1 MVKEIERHK
10 YPSNLLEGKT
20 IVISGAGS
28 GIGRQLAKSYAEF
41 GADLILLSKNIENLE
56 SIYYEINQIGSN
68 AVTIQPIDFKT
79 ADEKNY
85 LEIIEAIKKDYSQ
98 IDGLVNNAGILGEKK
113 SLEQFSYSV
122 WKHVLKVNLD
132 ATFLLTK
139 NLIPLLKESS
149 SSSIIFT
156 SSGVGRKGRAY
167 WGAYSISKFATE
179 GMMQILFDELQN
191 TSSIRVNCI
200 NPGAVR
206 TKMRESAYPAENPE
220 SNPLAIEIM
229 QPYLYLMSDLSKDIN
244 GQSIDAQEHLSH
256 FL

>member
-1 MVKEIERHK
+1 MKMRFEK
-10 YPSNLLEGKT
+10 LNYPSNLLEGKT

-28 GIGRQLAKSYAEF
+28 GIGRQIARTYAEF
-41 GADLILLSKNIENLE
+41 GADLILLSKSIEKLE
-56 SIYYEINQIGSN
+56 SIYEEINQITSSS
-68 AVTIQPIDFKT
+68 VIIQPINFKT

-85 LEIIEAIKKDYSQ
+85 QEIVGAIKEEYSR

-113 SLEQFSYSV
+113 PLEQYSYSV
-122 WKHVLKVNLD
+122 WRDVLKVNLD
-132 ATFLLTK
+132 ASFLLTK

-179 GMMQILFDELQN
+179 AMMQILFEELQN
-191 TSSIRVNCI
+191 TTSIRVNCI

-220 SNPLAIEIM
+220 SNPSAIEIM
-229 QPYLYLMSDLSKDIN
+229 NPYLYLMSDLSKDIN
-244 GQSIDAQEHLSH
+244 GQSIDAQDY
-256 FL
+256 

>member
-1 MVKEIERHK
+1 MKMEFK
-10 YPSNLLEGKT
+10 KLNYPSNLLEDKT

-28 GIGRQLAKSYAEF
+28 GIGRQIAKSYAEC
-41 GADLILLSKNIENLE
+41 GADLILLSKSIERLE
-56 SIYYEINQIGSN
+56 SIYEEINKITSRN
-68 AVTIQPIDFKT
+68 VIIQPIDYKT
-79 ADEKNY
+79 ADEKNFQK
-85 LEIIEAIKKDYSQ
+85 IILAIKEEYSQ

-113 SLEQFSYSV
+113 SLEQYSYSV
-122 WKHVLKVNLD
+122 WKDVLKVNLD
-132 ATFLLTK
+132 AGFLLTK

-179 GMMQILFDELQN
+179 AMMQILFDELHN
-191 TSSIRVNCI
+191 TTSIRVNCI

-220 SNPLAIEIM
+220 SNPTAVEIM
-229 QPYLYLMSDLSKDIN
+229 NPYLYLMSDLSRDIS
-244 GQSIDAQEHLSH
+244 GQSIDAQEH
-256 FL
+256 

>member
-1 MVKEIERHK
+1 MMEMEFEKLN
-10 YPSNLLEGKT
+10 YPSNLLEDKT

-28 GIGRQLAKSYAEF
+28 GIGRQIAKSYAEC
-41 GADLILLSKNIENLE
+41 GADLILLSKSIERLE
-56 SIYYEINQIGSN
+56 SIYEEINKITSRN
-68 AVTIQPIDFKT
+68 VIIQPIDYRT
-79 ADEKNY
+79 ADEKKFQK
-85 LEIIEAIKKDYSQ
+85 IILAIREEYSQ

-113 SLEQFSYSV
+113 SLEQYSYSV
-122 WKHVLKVNLD
+122 WKDVLKVNLD
-132 ATFLLTK
+132 AGFLLTK

-179 GMMQILFDELQN
+179 AMMQILFDELHN
-191 TSSIRVNCI
+191 TTSIRVNCI

-220 SNPLAIEIM
+220 SNPTAIEIM
-229 QPYLYLMSDLSKDIN
+229 NPYLYLMSDLSRDIS
-244 GQSIDAQEHLSH
+244 GQSIDAQEH
-256 FL
+256 

>member
-56 SIYYEINQIGSN
+56 SIYYEINQISSN
-68 AVTIQPIDFKT
+68 GVTIQPIDFKT

-85 LEIIEAIKKDYSQ
+85 LEI

>member
-1 MVKEIERHK
+1 MKMQFEK
-10 YPSNLLEGKT
+10 LNYPSNLLEGKK

-28 GIGRQLAKSYAEF
+28 GIGRQIARTYAEF
-41 GADLILLSKNIENLE
+41 GADLILLSKSIEKLE
-56 SIYYEINQIGSN
+56 SIYEEINQITSGS
-68 AVTIQPIDFKT
+68 VMIQPINFKN

-85 LEIIEAIKKDYSQ
+85 QKIVGAIKEEYSQ

-113 SLEQFSYSV
+113 PLEQYSYSV
-122 WKHVLKVNLD
+122 WRDVLKVNLD
-132 ATFLLTK
+132 ASFLITK

-179 GMMQILFDELQN
+179 AMMQILFDELQN
-191 TSSIRVNCI
+191 TTSIRVNCI

-206 TKMRESAYPAENPE
+206 TKMRESAYPAEDPK
-220 SNPLAIEIM
+220 SNPSAIEIM
-229 QPYLYLMSDLSKDIN
+229 NPYLYLISDLSKNIN
-244 GQSIDAQEHLSH
+244 GQSIDAQAR
-256 FL
+256 